1 MEQEKERTALTLN
14 EYQNEAMR
22 TASGV
27 TASSDENLML
37 NGAMGLN
44 GEAGEVIDI
53 LKKHIFQGHE
63 LDTEHIA
70 KELGDCLWY
79 IAVCAKGAG
88 YTLDEI
94 AEMNKAKLRKRYPD
108 GFEADKS
115 LHRAEG
121 DIQG

>member
-1 MEQEKERTALTLN
+1 MTLN
-14 EYQNEAMR
+14 EYQTEAMR

-27 TASSDENLML
+27 NAASGENLML

-53 LKKHIFQGHE
+53 LKKHIFQGHN
-63 LDTEHIA
+63 LDKEHIA

-108 GFEADKS
+108 GFGTDKS

-121 DIQG
+121 DI